1 MHLLIHDYAGHP
13 FQVQLSRQLA
23 GRGHSV
29 THAFAGGL
37 LTPRGSLKSKI
48 DDPATLN
55 LAELPIHANYRR
67 DKYRFLRRRGMEVEY
82 GRKLAA
88 FITEQRPDVVISG
101 NTPTEPQ
108 LTIANTCSRLG
119 IRFIPWIQDFY
130 SVAVAKLA
138 RKKLPIFGRLIGS
151 WYRRLETATLQQS
164 DAVVAITDD
173 FVPMLRRLGVPLE
186 KITVIPNW
194 APLEE
199 LPQHARCNE
208 WSAANG
214 LDDKF
219 VFIYSGTLALK
230 HNPDL
235 LRQLAIS
242 FRSDPAVRI
251 IVISEGPGASYLQE
265 RKAAENLHNLSV
277 LLFQDFD
284 QMPQILATGDVLVA
298 VIEAE
303 AGIFSVP
310 SKVLTYHCAGRPILA
325 AMPPENLAARIII
338 SEGTGLCE
346 NPTNIAGFLLAAKQ
360 LREDADLRHR
370 CGALARDYAE
380 RNFDIGKIADRFEEC
395 AFCRE
400 NEDLFHPC

>member
-23 GRGHSV
+23 VRGHSV

-37 LTPRGSLKSKI
+37 LTPRGSIKSKV

-55 LAELPIHANYRR
+55 LVELPIHANYRR

-88 FITEQRPDVVISG
+88 FIAEKRPDIVISG

-108 LTIANTCSRLG
+108 LTTANTCSRLG

-130 SVAVAKLA
+130 SMAVAKLA
-138 RKKLPIFGRLIGS
+138 KKKLTILGHLIGS
-151 WYRRLETATLQQS
+151 WYKRLEITTLQQ
-164 DAVVAITDD
+164 AVRVVAITDD
-173 FVPMLRRLGVPLE
+173 FVPMLRRLGVPQE

-194 APLEE
+194 APLDE
-199 LPQHARCNE
+199 LSQRARRNE
-208 WSAANG
+208 WSSANG

-219 VFIYSGTLALK
+219 VFIYSGTLAMK

-235 LRQLAIS
+235 LRQLAIT
-242 FRSDPAVRI
+242 FRDDSAVRI
-251 IVISEGPGASYLQE
+251 VVISEGPGADYLQE
-265 RKAAENLHNLSV
+265 HKASEKLNNLSI
-277 LLFQDFD
+277 LPFQDFE

-325 AMPPENLAARIII
+325 AVPSENLAARIII
-338 SEGTGLCE
+338 DEGTGLCE
-346 NPTNIAGFLLAAKQ
+346 KPTDLAGFLHAARQ
-360 LREDADLRHR
+360 LREDATLRHA
-370 CGALARDYAE
+370 CGELARAYAE
-380 RNFDIGKIADRFEEC
+380 RNFDIEKIADRFEEC
-395 AFCRE
+395 AFNRVSG
-400 NEDLFHPC
+400 NPVLA